1 MHILEEI
8 REVAVSKNVNF
19 LIGSGCSSGA
29 IGTMS
34 TYWEQAWDRK
44 TQKGT
49 GGNSIYPSC
58 CTKSEYCNDCKQK
71 GNNLLIED
79 VMRVSKMILGQPLT
93 DEEDTKEGQ
102 GGAEQ
107 QEEHTDQTVKEKKKQ
122 EQKEREE
129 TEKREK
135 IDPVSEIYISFMREV
150 INLMN
155 RMNSRQNPRNIN
167 VFTTNYD
174 LFIENAL
181 DEVSKTE
188 TFVINDGARGYF
200 KRVLD
205 SSNFNRTVS
214 YRGPSNNYVDEIPS
228 VSLIK
233 PHGSVNWE
241 KTTDEEEIEI
251 KTEVV
256 DIPVI
261 VKPDGHES
269 RATFEENYFHDM
281 LRIFQTELD
290 KPQSVLFVIGFSFQD
305 KHIVKMMQRAL
316 RNKELNVY
324 IFCYSNNDAKRD
336 ICKNLEYK
344 DNDIKNLKFIEPQN
358 ISAGG
363 LWDTKDNKLTLDIV
377 TEILKS
383 GGKVYG

>member
-34 TYWEQAWDRK
+34 TYWQQASEENGHSS
-44 TQKGT
+44 TT
-49 GGNSIYPSC
+49 CVGG
-58 CTKSEYCNDCKQK
+58 EYCLACKNK
-71 GNNLLIED
+71 GNNLLTED
-79 VMRVSKMILGQPLT
+79 VKRISKIILGQPLN
-93 DEEDTKEGQ
+93 DEEDTEEGH
-102 GGAEQ
+102 GGTKQ
-107 QEEHTDQTVKEKKKQ
+107 QEECTDQTAKEKKEQ
-122 EQKEREE
+122 EQKKEQEE
-129 TEKREK
+129 KEKREK
-135 IDPVSEIYISFMREV
+135 VESVSGVYILFIREV

-167 VFTTNYD
+167 IFTTNYD

-181 DEVSKTE
+181 DKVSKTE

-241 KTTDEEEIEI
+241 KTTDEEIEI

-305 KHIVKMMQRAL
+305 KHIAKMMQRAL

-324 IFCYSNNDAKRD
+324 IFCYSNNDAKKD
-336 ICKNLEYK
+336 ICKNLEYE
-344 DNDIKNLKFIEPQN
+344 DNDTKNLKFIEPQN

-377 TEILKS
+377 TNILKS
-383 GGKVYG
+383 GGK

>member
-29 IGTMS
+29 ISTMD
-34 TYWEQAWDRK
+34 TYWHQASEKNIHINEYRDGK
-44 TQKGT
+44 YCSECLDT
-49 GGNSIYPSC
+49 G
-58 CTKSEYCNDCKQK
+58 ND
-71 GNNLLIED
+71 LLIED
-79 VMRVSKMILGQPLT
+79 VKRVSKMILGQPLT
-93 DEEDTKEGQ
+93 NEEDAKESQ

-107 QEEHTDQTVKEKKKQ
+107 QEGHTDQAAKEKKEK

-129 TEKREK
+129 KEKREK

-167 VFTTNYD
+167 IFTTNYD

-205 SSNFNRTVS
+205 SSSFNRTVS

-241 KTTDEEEIEI
+241 KNERDNIEI

-256 DIPVI
+256 DTPVI
-261 VKPDGHES
+261 VKPDGRES
-269 RATFEENYFHDM
+269 RVTFERNYFHDM

-305 KHIVKMMQRAL
+305 EHIAKMMQRAL
-316 RNKELNVY
+316 RNKELNAY
-324 IFCYSNNDAKRD
+324 IFCYSNNTESTIR
-336 ICKNLEYK
+336 KNLECEF
-344 DNDIKNLKFIEPQN
+344 NDIKNLKFILPRDIQSVGPMGKQE
-358 ISAGG
+358 SG
-363 LWDTKDNKLTLDIV
+363 LTLEVV
-377 TEILKS
+377 TNILKS
-383 GGKVYG
+383 GAK

>member
-19 LIGSGCSSGA
+19 LIGSGCSADA
-29 IGTMS
+29 IGLMS
-34 TYWEQAWDRK
+34 KYWTKAKSRNKHKSPKESA
-44 TQKGT
+44 
-49 GGNSIYPSC
+49 GGAHCKDCEKLGN
-58 CTKSEYCNDCKQK
+58 KLLLENVCN
-71 GNNLLIED
+71 
-79 VMRVSKMILGQPLT
+79 VSKIILEPYLGS
-93 DEEDTKEGQ
+93 
-102 GGAEQ
+102 EQ
-107 QEEHTDQTVKEKKKQ
+107 TLNNIKN
-122 EQKEREE
+122 
-129 TEKREK
+129 
-135 IDPVSEIYISFMREV
+135 VSCDYEAFIREV

-167 VFTTNYD
+167 IFTTNYD

-205 SSNFNRTVS
+205 SSNFNLTVS
-214 YRGPSNNYVDEIPS
+214 YRGPFNNFVDEIPS
-228 VSLIK
+228 ISLIK

-241 KTTDEEEIEI
+241 KTIDDEIEI
-251 KTEVV
+251 KAEVV
-256 DIPVI
+256 KNPVI
-261 VKPDGHES
+261 VNPDGHES

-324 IFCYSNNDAKRD
+324 IFCYSNNDTKRD
-336 ICKNLEYK
+336 IRKNLAYK
-344 DNDIKNLKFIEPQN
+344 DNDINNLKFIEPQD
-358 ISAGG
+358 ISVGG
-363 LWDTKDNKLTLDIV
+363 PWDTKGNKLTLGIV
-377 TEILKS
+377 TDILKS
-383 GGKVYG
+383 GAK

>member
-19 LIGSGCSSGA
+19 LIGSGCSADA
-29 IGTMS
+29 IGLMS
-34 TYWEQAWDRK
+34 KYWEEARHVEKEDEDGRTISPPCCAGEGDK
-44 TQKGT
+44 YCKFCQK
-49 GGNSIYPSC
+49 
-58 CTKSEYCNDCKQK
+58 K
-71 GNNLLIED
+71 GNELLIEK
-79 VMRVSKMILGQPLT
+79 VNSVSRIIL
-93 DEEDTKEGQ
+93 
-102 GGAEQ
+102 
-107 QEEHTDQTVKEKKKQ
+107 EEHENTEESTFKKIQDVTK
-122 EQKEREE
+122 
-129 TEKREK
+129 T
-135 IDPVSEIYISFMREV
+135 YISFIQEV

-167 VFTTNYD
+167 IFTTNYD

-214 YRGPSNNYVDEIPS
+214 YRGPFNNFVDEIPS
-228 VSLIK
+228 ISLIK

-241 KTTDEEEIEI
+241 RTENDEIEI
-251 KTEVV
+251 KSTVV
-256 DIPVI
+256 DEPVI

-269 RATFEENYFHDM
+269 RVTFEENYFHDM

-305 KHIVKMMQRAL
+305 EHIVKMMQRAL

-324 IFCYSNNDAKRD
+324 IFCYSNNNTKRD
-336 ICKNLEYK
+336 IRKNLACEDRDY
-344 DNDIKNLKFIEPQN
+344 KNLRFIEPQD
-358 ISAGG
+358 IPVGG
-363 LWDTKDNKLTLDIV
+363 PWDTKENKLTLNIV
-377 TEILKS
+377 TDILKS
-383 GGKVYG
+383 GGK

>member
-19 LIGSGCSSGA
+19 LIGSGCSADA
-29 IGTMS
+29 IGLMS
-34 TYWEQAWDRK
+34 QYW
-44 TQKGT
+44 
-49 GGNSIYPSC
+49 
-58 CTKSEYCNDCKQK
+58 TKAKSRNKHK
-71 GNNLLIED
+71 L
-79 VMRVSKMILGQPLT
+79 P
-93 DEEDTKEGQ
+93 KESA
-102 GGAEQ
+102 GGAHCKDCEKLGNKLLLK
-107 QEEHTDQTVKEKKKQ
+107 EVSRISKIILKPSMGKGQTLNNIK
-122 EQKEREE
+122 
-129 TEKREK
+129 T
-135 IDPVSEIYISFMREV
+135 VSCSYEAFIREV

-167 VFTTNYD
+167 IFTTNYD

-205 SSNFNRTVS
+205 SSNFNLTVS
-214 YRGPSNNYVDEIPS
+214 YRGPFNNFVDEIPS
-228 VSLIK
+228 ISLVK

-241 KTTDEEEIEI
+241 KTIDDEIEI
-251 KTEVV
+251 KAEVV
-256 DIPVI
+256 KNPVI
-261 VKPDGHES
+261 VNPDGHES

-305 KHIVKMMQRAL
+305 KHIAKMMQRAL

-324 IFCYSNNDAKRD
+324 IFCYSNNTEDTIR
-336 ICKNLEYK
+336 KNLAC
-344 DNDIKNLKFIEPQN
+344 DNKGIKNLKFILPQD
-358 ISAGG
+358 IQSVGPMG
-363 LWDTKDNKLTLDIV
+363 KQESGLTLEVV
-377 TEILKS
+377 TDILKS
-383 GGKVYG
+383 GAK